1 MRDKPSGRPGQ
12 DAMEEPSP
20 HRRAPLSGKNASRGK
35 EASAVRKN
43 YSMKAGF
50 FGLVGSTLIPER
62 SSRDARNGSKGA
74 LRKCTVQI
82 LFDSVA

>member
-12 DAMEEPSP
+12 DAMEETSP